1 MARKEIVYLFIIDKL
16 IAHMCILYDLVLNIC
31 INYNPKNIARSPLQF
46 WDEMWKTTLSVH
58 QIFEYFPPD
67 DVRKLIRDRPGNL
80 KTLFTQAV
88 AQLFQVVETPYPV
101 YFDQALNCTRCGD

>member
-1 MARKEIVYLFIIDKL
+1 MSIPDHSLID
-16 IAHMCILYDLVLNIC
+16 IC
-31 INYNPKNIARSPLQF
+31 IVRHPKIALLSQLQF

-101 YFDQALNCTRCGD
+101 YFDQALNCTRCADSLII